1 MKSLFL
7 LIILGII
14 ISISSYSLL
23 DGIVVT
29 QQADEASDFV
39 LEVQNVSTNPI
50 VTKFLIRDEVYNQL
64 CPLGQCSIEYDPNL
78 SVTFSLPDDNYPFMY
93 HSFQFTI
100 NYNNISN
107 SLNNTND
114 GISDKLKEYSIKFLS
129 GESTCHIDFYKSIV
143 NKEQQI
149 YYCEDDGIDTSITRI
164 YDNKK
169 WNYDAIEKYDAELDI
184 FTLNGTF
191 RN

>member
-23 DGIVVT
+23 DGYVVT

-64 CPLGQCSIEYDPNL
+64 CPLGQCSIEYDSNS

-100 NYNNISN
+100 NYNNILN
-107 SLNNTND
+107 SVNNTND
-114 GISDKLKEYSIKFLS
+114 RISDKLKEYSIKFLS
-129 GESTCHIDFYKSIV
+129 GESTCHIDFYKSII

-169 WNYDAIEKYDAELDI
+169 WHYDAIEKYDSELDI

>member
-1 MKSLFL
+1 MKSVFL
-7 LIILGII
+7 LIIIGII
-14 ISISSYSLL
+14 ISIFYCSLFNAYA
-23 DGIVVT
+23 VR
-29 QQADEASDFV
+29 QQTDEESDFV
-39 LEVQNVSTNPI
+39 LVVQNVSTNPL

-64 CPLGQCSIEYDPNL
+64 CPLGQCSIEYDRNS

-100 NYNNISN
+100 TYNNISN
-107 SLNNTND
+107 SGNNIND
-114 GISDKLKEYSIKFLS
+114 GNSEKLKDYSIKFLS
-129 GESTCHIDFYKSIV
+129 GKSTCYIDFHKSIV
-143 NKEQQI
+143 NKEQQT

-169 WNYDAIEKYDAELDI
+169 WYYDTIEKYDAELDI